1 VIEERMPPG
10 SAEARHRH
18 VRARPFFSVLAG
30 RLDLEVEGIVHTLD
44 AGVGL
49 EVAPGTAHQALNQSG
64 ADVEFLVISQPPSH
78 GDREEA

>member
-1 VIEERMPPG
+1 
-10 SAEARHRH
+10 
-18 VRARPFFSVLAG
+18 
-30 RLDLEVEGIVHTLD
+30 VEGTVHSLD

-49 EVAPGTAHQALNQSG
+49 EVAPGAAHQALNRSS